1 MGKTIN
7 DKQIKFDEKPIPKVN
22 QTCMFFDDGKI
33 SYSRMY
39 QATVKQVMVYDDAPD
54 KVKKAFERESKAH
67 DWIWNKTTDY
77 IIACARLAI
86 DNAHN
91 LFPPTLRGVWF
102 QPCKVRGVGI
112 VTAIILGTMDILPS
126 SLVPHLQE
134 DTLQRIYL
142 VAIQTAVHVMP

>member
-7 DKQIKFDEKPIPKVN
+7 SKQIKFDEKPIPTVN

-54 KVKKAFERESKAH
+54 KVKKAFERESKTH

-77 IIACARLAI
+77 IIACDIKDYDKNLIWFARTV
-86 DNAHN
+86 D
-91 LFPPTLRGVWF
+91 GGWF
-102 QPCKVRGVGI
+102 S
-112 VTAIILGTMDILPS
+112 MDVDKEWQGGRLDVDGE
-126 SLVPHLQE
+126 LE
-134 DTLQRIYL
+134 DYL
-142 VAIQTAVHVMP
+142 VSLFD

>member
-7 DKQIKFDEKPIPKVN
+7 SKQIKFDEKPIPKVN

-54 KVKKAFERESKAH
+54 KVKKAFERESKSH

-77 IIACARLAI
+77 IIACDIKDYDNNLIWFARTVDGGWFSMDVDKSWQGGRLDI
-86 DNAHN
+86 DGE
-91 LFPPTLRGVWF
+91 L
-102 QPCKVRGVGI
+102 
-112 VTAIILGTMDILPS
+112 
-126 SLVPHLQE
+126 E
-134 DTLQRIYL
+134 DYL
-142 VAIQTAVHVMP
+142 VSLFD

>member
-7 DKQIKFDEKPIPKVN
+7 NKQIKFDEKPIPKVN

-54 KVKKAFERESKAH
+54 KVKKAFERESKTH

-77 IIACARLAI
+77 IIACDIKDYDKNLIWFARTVDGGWFSMDVDKSWQCGRLDI
-86 DNAHN
+86 DGE
-91 LFPPTLRGVWF
+91 L
-102 QPCKVRGVGI
+102 
-112 VTAIILGTMDILPS
+112 
-126 SLVPHLQE
+126 E
-134 DTLQRIYL
+134 DYL
-142 VAIQTAVHVMP
+142 VSLFD

>member
-7 DKQIKFDEKPIPKVN
+7 SKQIKFDEKPIPKVN

-77 IIACARLAI
+77 IIACDIKDYDKNLIWFARTVDGGWFSMDVDKSWQGGRLDI
-86 DNAHN
+86 DGELEDYLIS
-91 LFPPTLRGVWF
+91 LF
-102 QPCKVRGVGI
+102 
-112 VTAIILGTMDILPS
+112 D
-126 SLVPHLQE
+126 
-134 DTLQRIYL
+134 
-142 VAIQTAVHVMP
+142 

>member
-1 MGKTIN
+1 MSKTIN
-7 DKQIKFDEKPIPKVN
+7 SKQIKFNEKPIPKVN

-77 IIACARLAI
+77 IIACDIKDYDKNLIWFARTVDGGWFSMDVDKSWQGGRLDI
-86 DNAHN
+86 DGELEDYLIS
-91 LFPPTLRGVWF
+91 LF
-102 QPCKVRGVGI
+102 
-112 VTAIILGTMDILPS
+112 D
-126 SLVPHLQE
+126 
-134 DTLQRIYL
+134 
-142 VAIQTAVHVMP
+142 

>member
-7 DKQIKFDEKPIPKVN
+7 DKQVKFDKKPIPKVN

-77 IIACARLAI
+77 IIACDIKYYDNNLIWFARTV
-86 DNAHN
+86 DGGW
-91 LFPPTLRGVWF
+91 FSMDVDKVW
-102 QPCKVRGVGI
+102 QGGLLDVDGE
-112 VTAIILGTMDILPS
+112 L
-126 SLVPHLQE
+126 E
-134 DTLQRIYL
+134 DYL
-142 VAIQTAVHVMP
+142 VSLFD

>member
-1 MGKTIN
+1 MSKTID

-54 KVKKAFERESKAH
+54 KVKKAFERESKTH

-77 IIACARLAI
+77 IIACDIRDYDKNLIWFARTV
-86 DNAHN
+86 D
-91 LFPPTLRGVWF
+91 GGWF
-102 QPCKVRGVGI
+102 S
-112 VTAIILGTMDILPS
+112 MDVDKSWQGGRLDVDGK
-126 SLVPHLQE
+126 LE
-134 DTLQRIYL
+134 DYL
-142 VAIQTAVHVMP
+142 VSLFD

>member
-1 MGKTIN
+1 MSKTIN
-7 DKQIKFDEKPIPKVN
+7 IKQMKFDEKPIPKVN

-77 IIACARLAI
+77 IIACDIKDYDNNLIWFARTV
-86 DNAHN
+86 D
-91 LFPPTLRGVWF
+91 GGWF
-102 QPCKVRGVGI
+102 S
-112 VTAIILGTMDILPS
+112 MDVDKSWQGGRLDVDGE
-126 SLVPHLQE
+126 LE
-134 DTLQRIYL
+134 DYL
-142 VAIQTAVHVMP
+142 VSLFD

>member
-7 DKQIKFDEKPIPKVN
+7 SKQIKFDEKPIPKVN

-54 KVKKAFERESKAH
+54 KVKKAFERESKTH

-77 IIACARLAI
+77 IIACDIKDYDKNLIWFARTI
-86 DNAHN
+86 D
-91 LFPPTLRGVWF
+91 GGWF
-102 QPCKVRGVGI
+102 S
-112 VTAIILGTMDILPS
+112 MDVDKSWQGGRLDIDGEL
-126 SLVPHLQE
+126 E
-134 DTLQRIYL
+134 DYL
-142 VAIQTAVHVMP
+142 VSLFD

>member
-1 MGKTIN
+1 MSKTIN
-7 DKQIKFDEKPIPKVN
+7 SKQTKFDEKPIPKVN

-77 IIACARLAI
+77 IIACDIKDYDNNLIWFARTV
-86 DNAHN
+86 D
-91 LFPPTLRGVWF
+91 GGWF
-102 QPCKVRGVGI
+102 S
-112 VTAIILGTMDILPS
+112 MDVDGEWQGGRLDVDGE
-126 SLVPHLQE
+126 LE
-134 DTLQRIYL
+134 DYL
-142 VAIQTAVHVMP
+142 VSLFD

>member
-54 KVKKAFERESKAH
+54 KVKKAFERESKTH

-77 IIACARLAI
+77 IVACEIKDYDKNLIWFARTTDGGWFSMDVDKSWQGGRLDI
-86 DNAHN
+86 DGKLEDYLIS
-91 LFPPTLRGVWF
+91 LF
-102 QPCKVRGVGI
+102 
-112 VTAIILGTMDILPS
+112 D
-126 SLVPHLQE
+126 
-134 DTLQRIYL
+134 
-142 VAIQTAVHVMP
+142 